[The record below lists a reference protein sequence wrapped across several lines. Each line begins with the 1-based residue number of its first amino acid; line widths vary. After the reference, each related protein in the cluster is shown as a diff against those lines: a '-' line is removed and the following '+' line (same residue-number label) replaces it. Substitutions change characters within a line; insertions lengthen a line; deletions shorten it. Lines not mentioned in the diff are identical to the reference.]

1 VPLVGNVPL
10 QPPEAVQD
18 VALVELQVSM
28 EVPPLGTLVGFAIK
42 VAAGTELAVTLTVV
56 AAAVLVPSEPVQV
69 SEYVMSVVKAP
80 VLSVPLVAFAP
91 ANVPPVAVQDVVP
104 VELQV
109 NVALPPL
116 LTVVGEAVIDAVGGA
131 DAVVTGTPD
140 PPQAARSSVA
150 PIAIAGAQQR
160 TRGFSKFCIMF
171 GRCAASSVIP
181 ATESISP

>member
-1 VPLVGNVPL
+1 VPLEANVPL

-28 EVPPLGTLVGFAIK
+28 EVPPLGTLVGFAVK
-42 VAAGTELAVTLTVV
+42 VAAGTGLAVTETV
-56 AAAVLVPSEPVQV
+56 AAAAVVPSVPVQV
-69 SEYVMSVVKAP
+69 SEYVVSVVKAP

-91 ANVPPVAVQDVVP
+91 ANVPPVAVQDVAL

-140 PPQAARSSVA
+140 PPQAARSSAA
-150 PIAIAGAQQR
+150 PIAIAGAKQR
-160 TRGFSKFCIMF
+160 TRGLSKFCIMF

-181 ATESISP
+181 AAESISP